1 MHIITFNCLGD
12 FDIDQFGDFDLFF
25 IQRMCYSMV
34 RNLQP
39 RLYHKNYIENYPDKF
54 GNAGRGLCI
63 VSKERQL
70 EHNIVVGK
78 FSWYNETAND
88 TQGKYWQTFT
98 TNMNTS
104 VGLIPIKFIN
114 ALPSYPEEDGSITD
128 ENRISQTSELLDL
141 VDYHSV
147 LVGDFH
153 SRDDELEDEIKLEK
167 RSLTNHITEGTF
179 NCPNGFINRNSI
191 DKIIT
196 TTISPIKISNV
207 SVIKYDRDDPVGHWP
222 IAFDLNV

>member
-1 MHIITFNCLGD
+1 MRIITFNCSGD
-12 FDIDQFGDFDLFF
+12 FDIDQFGNFDLFF
-25 IQRMCYSMV
+25 VQRMPRRMAF
-34 RNLQP
+34 NLS
-39 RLYHKNYIENYPDKF
+39 YEFNYVENYPH
-54 GNAGRGLCI
+54 RGICI

-70 EHNIVVGK
+70 EHNIVFGK
-78 FSWYNETAND
+78 FSWYNETADD

-104 VGLIPIKFIN
+104 TGLVPIRFIN

-128 ENRISQTSELLDL
+128 ENRILQTSELLDL
-141 VDYHSV
+141 VEYTSV

-153 SRDDELEDEIKLEK
+153 SRDEFLEDEIKLEK

-179 NCPNGFINRNSI
+179 TCDNGFTDSI

-196 TTISPIKISNV
+196 TTISPIRISNV

-222 IAFDLNV
+222 IAFDLEI

>member
-1 MHIITFNCLGD
+1 MRIITWNCPGE

-25 IQRMCYSMV
+25 VQRMCRSMA
-34 RNLQP
+34 LDLP
-39 RLYHKNYIENYPDKF
+39 YAGNYLENYPD
-54 GNAGRGLCI
+54 RGIGI

-70 EHNIVVGK
+70 DHNIAYGN
-78 FSWYNETAND
+78 FSWWKEGADN

-104 VGLIPIKFIN
+104 SGLIPIKFIN

-153 SRDDELEDEIKLEK
+153 SSDDKLEDEINLKK

-179 NCPNGFINRNSI
+179 TCDNGFIDSI

-196 TTISPIKISNV
+196 TKISPIRISNV

-222 IAFDLNV
+222 IAFDLEI

>member
-1 MHIITFNCLGD
+1 MRIITFNCPGE

-25 IQRMCYSMV
+25 VQRMCRSMA
-34 RNLQP
+34 LDLP
-39 RLYHKNYIENYPDKF
+39 YAGNYVENYP
-54 GNAGRGLCI
+54 NRGLGI

-70 EHNIVVGK
+70 DHNIAFGK
-78 FSWYNETAND
+78 FSWYSNKTND

-104 VGLIPIKFIN
+104 TGLIPIRFIN

-128 ENRISQTSELLDL
+128 ANRVLQTSELLDL
-141 VDYHSV
+141 VDYHSI

-153 SRDDELEDEIKLEK
+153 SRVNELEDKINLEK
-167 RSLTNHITEGTF
+167 RSLTNHIPMHEGTF
-179 NCPNGFINRNSI
+179 HCEDGFNDSI

-196 TTISPIKISNV
+196 TKISPIRISNV
-207 SVIKYDRDDPVGHWP
+207 TVIKYNRDDPVGHWP
-222 IAFDLNV
+222 ISFDLEM

>member
-1 MHIITFNCLGD
+1 MRIITFNCPGE

-25 IQRMCYSMV
+25 VQRMCHSMAV
-34 RNLQP
+34 NLS
-39 RLYHKNYIENYPDKF
+39 YEFNYVENYPH
-54 GNAGRGLCI
+54 RGICI

-70 EHNIVVGK
+70 EHNIVFGK

-98 TNMNTS
+98 TNMSTS
-104 VGLIPIKFIN
+104 TGLVPIRFIN
-114 ALPSYPEEDGSITD
+114 ALPSYPEEDGSITN

-141 VDYHSV
+141 VDYRSV

-153 SRDDELEDEIKLEK
+153 SRDDWLEDEINLEK
-167 RSLTNHITEGTF
+167 RSLTNHIPIEAGTF
-179 NCPNGFINRNSI
+179 TCDNGSTDSI

-196 TTISPIKISNV
+196 TKISPIRISNV
-207 SVIKYDRDDPVGHWP
+207 SVIKYDRDDLIGHWP
-222 IAFDLNV
+222 IAFDLEI

>member
-1 MHIITFNCLGD
+1 MRIITWNCNGE

-25 IQRMCYSMV
+25 VQRMCRSMAF
-34 RNLQP
+34 NLS
-39 RLYHKNYIENYPDKF
+39 YEFNYVENYPH
-54 GNAGRGLCI
+54 RGICI

-70 EHNIVVGK
+70 EHNIVFGK

-88 TQGKYWQTFT
+88 TQGKHWQTFT
-98 TNMNTS
+98 TNMSTS
-104 VGLIPIKFIN
+104 TGLVPIRFIN

-141 VDYHSV
+141 VDYRSV

-153 SRDDELEDEIKLEK
+153 SRDDELEDEINLEK
-167 RSLTNHITEGTF
+167 RSLTNYIPADAGTF
-179 NCPNGFINRNSI
+179 LGENDHSDSI

-196 TTISPIKISNV
+196 TKISPIRISNV
-207 SVIKYDRDDPVGHWP
+207 SVIKYNRDEPTGHWP
-222 IAFDLNV
+222 IAFDLEI